1 MNQTRIFS
9 WQAILCWLTVLLEGY
24 DMVALGASSLALRDS
39 ETLHITDSRLTVI
52 STITL
57 VGVMIGAAC
66 VTPLADVIGRRK
78 VLMASVATFSVF
90 TLLLVVAPNYQ
101 TFAVL
106 RLLAGLGLGAC
117 MPTALTAMS
126 EYLPLHHRA
135 RANTTTMTGYHFGAV
150 AASLLA
156 IAAAANWQLVF
167 LGGGVIGLVLVVVM
181 WAKLAETTTAEPA
194 AETRRQETQPE
205 KVTILDLLRPKFL
218 GRTIA
223 VWVGTFMGLL
233 LVYGLN
239 TWLPRL
245 METAGYNVSAS
256 VTMLLVLNAGGI
268 AGMLLAG
275 YVGDTRG
282 VSRTVLFWFGAGAVL
297 LALLSIRIT
306 SSVLLDVIIF
316 FTGLFV
322 FSAQVLVYAY
332 VAHSYPEQIRG
343 TALGITSGVGRLG
356 AITGPLFTGV
366 LATSGVAYP
375 WGFYFFAGAS
385 VLGLVAMA
393 AAPRVH
399 RVSEAEPRSAG
410 TTSETGAT

>member
-1 MNQTRIFS
+1 MDNTRTLS

-24 DMVALGASSLALRDS
+24 DMVALGASSLALRHSD
-39 ETLHITDSRLTVI
+39 TLHITDSRLTVI

-57 VGVMIGAAC
+57 VGVMIGAVC

-78 VLMASVATFSVF
+78 VLIASVATLSVC
-90 TLLLVVAPNYQ
+90 TLLLPVAPNYQ
-101 TFAVL
+101 VFAGL
-106 RLLAGLGLGAC
+106 RLFAGFGLGAC
-117 MPTALTAMS
+117 MPTALTAMA
-126 EYLPLHHRA
+126 EYLPVHRRA

-156 IAAAANWQLVF
+156 IAAAQNWRVVF
-167 LGGGVIGLVLVVVM
+167 IGGGVVGLALVGIM
-181 WAKLAETTTAEPA
+181 LFKLTETGSTGTPETTGPQDHDA
-194 AETRRQETQPE
+194 E
-205 KVTILDLLRPKFL
+205 KVTLLDLLRPKFL

-223 VWVGTFMGLL
+223 VWISTFMGLL

-245 METAGYNVSAS
+245 MEAAGYNMSAS
-256 VTMLLVLNAGGI
+256 VTMLLVVNAGGI

-275 YVGDTRG
+275 YLADTRG
-282 VSRTVLFWFGAGAVL
+282 VSRTVLVWFGAGAVL

-316 FTGLFV
+316 FAGVFV

-332 VAHSYPEQIRG
+332 VTHSYPDRIRG
-343 TALGITSGVGRLG
+343 AALGITSGVGRLG

-366 LATSGVAYP
+366 LATAGVAYP
-375 WGFYFFAGAS
+375 WGFYFFAAAA

-393 AAPRVH
+393 AAPAVRRVDESDTH
-399 RVSEAEPRSAG
+399 HQPSA
-410 TTSETGAT
+410 SHPGAS